1 MNTQPSTPEQTPDI
15 TVVMAVYN
23 AMPYLTQCLESI
35 VTQTLDIERIE
46 IIAVNDGSTDTSGT
60 ELDRYAQRY
69 PQIRVVHQQN
79 SGGPS
84 QPRNRALDL
93 ARGRY
98 TFVVDAD
105 DYLGPETLERLLAM
119 ADEQHSDIVL
129 AKLVG
134 LGRAVSDKA
143 HRHAP
148 RADLFT
154 SEVYRALHSAKLM
167 RRTMLEREHIRYPED
182 LWFGEDQIFVTAAY
196 LAARTISVVGDYDCY
211 YLRLREDG
219 GNITSR
225 HKNANETVEHIE
237 RVMKMIADRV
247 TDPTGRRRLLGRH
260 FRALIDKAI
269 IPAVRQQT
277 TEPAYSHEVLE
288 RCRILCDSYF
298 TPDMTRELPQLAR
311 IRLHAFQHRNDIAL
325 TELARYNPR
334 RRQPDTLV
342 DQGRMYRRYPLFRD
356 PHTGLPDHLYDITD
370 TLHTSHQ
377 LDRIQWRGTSIL
389 RITGHAYINSL
400 ETRHVATEAVLRN
413 RQTQHEHCVP
423 VATQTTPHLAAAEG
437 SGYPD
442 HSLAGFTADI
452 DLRTLDAGQ
461 PITHG
466 TWDLFLNVRAE
477 GVLRTVRF
485 GRFQTE
491 DLDTTARRPQVIAPA
506 GEAGL
511 ELTASLFY
519 THGWNN
525 LSLEVTERRP
535 LNTPHRGSK

>member
-1 MNTQPSTPEQTPDI
+1 MNTQPPAPAQTPDI
-15 TVVMAVYN
+15 TIIMAVYN
-23 AMPYLTQCLESI
+23 AMPYLSECLQSI
-35 VTQTLDIERIE
+35 VTQTLGMEKIEV
-46 IIAVNDGSTDTSGT
+46 IAVDDGSTDNSGT
-60 ELDRYAQRY
+60 ELDRYADRY
-69 PQIRVVHQQN
+69 PQVRVIHQTN

-105 DYLGPETLERLLAM
+105 DYLGRESLQRLVAM

-148 RADLFT
+148 RADLYT
-154 SEVYRALHSAKLM
+154 SEVYRTLHSAKLM
-167 RRTMLEREHIRYPED
+167 RRSMLEREHIRYPED
-182 LWFGEDQIFVTAAY
+182 LWFGEDQLFVTAAY

-225 HKNANETVEHIE
+225 RKNADETVQHIE
-237 RVMKMIADRV
+237 RVMTMIADRV

-269 IPAVRQQT
+269 VPAVRQQT
-277 TEPAYSHEVLE
+277 TDPDYSHDVLK
-288 RCRILCDSYF
+288 RCRTLCETHY
-298 TPDMTRELPQLAR
+298 TPDITQELSQLAR
-311 IRLHAFQHRNDIAL
+311 IRLHAFQHRKDHAL
-325 TELARYNPR
+325 TTLAHYNPR
-334 RRQPDTLV
+334 HHHPDTLV

-356 PHTGLPDHLYDITD
+356 PGAGLPDHLYDITD
-370 TLHTSHQ
+370 TLRTPHR
-377 LDRIQWRGTSIL
+377 LDHIQWRSTSTL
-389 RITGHAYINSL
+389 RLTGHAYIDTL
-400 ETRHVATEAVLRN
+400 ETRHMATEITLLN
-413 RQTQHEHCVP
+413 RQTQQEHRIP
-423 VATQTTPHLAAAEG
+423 AATRATPHLATPEG
-437 SGYPD
+437 TRHPD

-452 DLRTLDAGQ
+452 DLRTLDAGS

-466 TWDLFLNVRAE
+466 TWDLFLDVRAE

-485 GRFQTE
+485 GRFQE
-491 DLDTTARRPQVIAPA
+491 DGLDTLARRPQVIVPA
-506 GEAGL
+506 DEDGL
-511 ELTASLFY
+511 ELTVSVFY

-525 LSLEVTERRP
+525 LSLEVAQRRP
-535 LNTPHRGSK
+535 LPAPADTA